1 MRHLQ
6 SFKYVKS
13 IAEAGSIRGAAE
25 SLAIS
30 PSALNRHIQSL
41 EVDLGI
47 QIFDRL
53 TKGVRL
59 SVEGELFLQFAQ
71 RQLTGFDKLK
81 SQIND
86 IKGLRTGM
94 VRVGVSADLGVKFL
108 HQQIADYQNIHPQV
122 SFALTS
128 ISQDNLETALGRSQI
143 DMAVFYQPVL
153 GRNLQV
159 IHAIE
164 TPVHAALPNGA
175 PVRDK
180 TALRL
185 YELIDHSIIMP
196 QAGTELRRKIDSA
209 CDKLGIDLNT
219 KLECADPLPHLSA
232 TMKSRIAFGLP
243 FREDFEEFHL
253 RGYKLVPM
261 ASSELLPGYINIV
274 SSTQNLMSIAAQK
287 FVEQLIGS
295 LEARQNNNIF

>member
-13 IAEAGSIRGAAE
+13 IAETGSIRGAAE
-25 SLAIS
+25 TLAIS

-41 EVDLGI
+41 EIDLGI

-86 IKGLRTGM
+86 IKGLRTGV
-94 VRVGVSADLGVKFL
+94 VRLGLSADLGLKFI
-108 HQQIADYQNIHPQV
+108 HQQIADYQNIHPHV
-122 SFALTS
+122 SFVLTTIAQDAL
-128 ISQDNLETALGRSQI
+128 EAALDRNQI
-143 DMAVFYQPVL
+143 DLALFYQPVL

-164 TPVHAALPNGA
+164 TLVHAALPNGA

-180 TALRL
+180 AALRL
-185 YELIDHSIIMP
+185 YELIDHPIIMP
-196 QAGTELRRKIDSA
+196 QDGSELRRKIDSA
-209 CDKLGIDLNT
+209 CDKLGIDLNI
-219 KLECADPLPHLSA
+219 KLECADPLPHLST
-232 TMKSRIAFGLP
+232 TMKSRITFCLP
-243 FREDFEEFHL
+243 FQEDIEDYNV

-274 SSTQNLMSIAAQK
+274 SSTQNLMSNAAQK
-287 FVEQLIGS
+287 FVEQLISS
-295 LEARQNNNIF
+295 LEAR